1 MTEILSFSFLKK
13 KWTSLKKLVDHKFS
27 PYKIKVRLFIISLKF
42 KSLSRKGIFPIEFK
56 SHHGIGAKLVWCL
69 EILLYCKKNN
79 LVPYFKF
86 SYIDSKPEDDFFSA
100 FFKTNYGNQGSKIK
114 FVQVKH
120 IGETPLDLNY
130 NQELDLSLANQLM
143 NEHIIPRTEII
154 SETEEFCKNHFN
166 GLKTMG
172 VHFRNTD
179 KISEAPAVDYITVV
193 KNIDYCLERNSSIE
207 KIFITTDDKN
217 FLMFMQESHLSA
229 KIVFRED
236 SYRSADGIAI
246 HNRADVDKYD
256 INKDAVMNMMILT
269 KCDFIL
275 KSASFLSAVALI
287 YNPSISFAMFNKP
300 FDKKLWFPE
309 SELVKKTAF
318 TSIN

>member
-13 KWTSLKKLVDHKFS
+13 KWTSLKKLVDHKS
-27 PYKIKVRLFIISLKF
+27 SQYKIKVRVFIISLKF
-42 KSLSRKGIFPIEFK
+42 KFVARKGIFPIEFK

-86 SYIDSKPEDDFFSA
+86 SYIDSKPEEDFFSA
-100 FFKTNYGNQGSKIK
+100 FFQTNYSIPSAKIK

-120 IGETPLDLNY
+120 IGEASLDLNY
-130 NQELDLSLANQLM
+130 NKILDLSLASELM
-143 NEHIIPRTEII
+143 NQYIIPKTEIV
-154 SETEEFCKNHFN
+154 SETESFCKSYFN
-166 GLKTMG
+166 GSKTIG
-172 VHFRNTD
+172 VHFRSTD
-179 KISEAPAVDYITVV
+179 KMTEAPPVDYPTVL
-193 KNIDYCLERNSSIE
+193 KNIEYCLEQNPHIE

-217 FLMFMQESHLSA
+217 FLIFMQKSHLSA
-229 KIVFRED
+229 RIVFRED
-236 SYRSADGIAI
+236 SYRSSDGIGI
-246 HNRADVDKYD
+246 HNRPDVNKYD
-256 INKDAVMNMMILT
+256 INRDAVINMMILR

-287 YNPSISFAMFNKP
+287 YNPSISFAMLNKP

-309 SELVKKTAF
+309 SELIKQAAF